1 MTKKELN
8 QKIVALNKA
17 IDTLRSDMAA
27 EFVKRDAQ
35 IEALRYV
42 VAPIYKDIQ
51 DKVQE
56 IREVVSE
63 LGKEDQDTEFGL
75 FGSMDKAV
83 ADFDKACEDVVNK
96 DTKRK
101 QGRKREKPPKPGMA
115 QVQTWIRRKEKTLK
129 QFADTMRRLHITGR
143 YSKYS
148 RKTQYI
154 WLTPEE
160 AKIIDDNIE

>member
-75 FGSMDKAV
+75 FGGMDKAV
-83 ADFDKACEDVVNK
+83 ADFDKACEDVASQAGIPSIAEEHNISGLLQK
-96 DTKRK
+96 
-101 QGRKREKPPKPGMA
+101 KPRSLM
-115 QVQTWIRRKEKTLK
+115 TI
-129 QFADTMRRLHITGR
+129 
-143 YSKYS
+143 
-148 RKTQYI
+148 
-154 WLTPEE
+154 
-160 AKIIDDNIE
+160 